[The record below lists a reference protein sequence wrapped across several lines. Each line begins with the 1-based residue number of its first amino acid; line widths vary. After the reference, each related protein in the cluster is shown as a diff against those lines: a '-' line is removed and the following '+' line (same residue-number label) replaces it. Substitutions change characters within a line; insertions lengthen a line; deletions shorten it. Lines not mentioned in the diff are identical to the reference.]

1 MKIYTKGGD
10 AGETSLFG
18 GERVSK
24 SAPRVC
30 AYGDVDELNSV
41 LGVAAAELAH
51 DDLLAMLRVIQS
63 SLFDLGGELATPSVD
78 ERQDERQERGKG
90 VARVSERD
98 ILELEGWID
107 ALETELTP
115 LRNFVLP
122 GGAKAAA
129 LLHLGRTVC
138 RRAERNVIA
147 LSAQERVATIL
158 VKYLNRLS
166 DLLFVMARVAN
177 RRADV
182 EEPQWIGRAR

>member
-30 AYGDVDELNSV
+30 TYGEVDELNSV
-41 LGVAAAELAH
+41 LGVAASEIEH
-51 DDLLAMLRVIQS
+51 DDLQAMLRVIQS
-63 SLFDLGGELATPSVD
+63 SLFDLGGELATPASSSRAPRED
-78 ERQDERQERGKG
+78 SP
-90 VARVSERD
+90 ARVNDRD
-98 ILELEGWID
+98 IEELEGWID

-115 LRNFVLP
+115 LRNFILP
-122 GGAKAAA
+122 GGVKGAA

-138 RRAERNVIA
+138 RRAERGLIA
-147 LSAQERVATIL
+147 LAVRESVAAVL
-158 VKYLNRLS
+158 VRYLNRLS
-166 DLLFVMARVAN
+166 DLLFVMARVVN

-182 EEPQWIGRAR
+182 EEPQWIGRER

>member
-30 AYGDVDELNSV
+30 AYGEVDELNSV
-41 LGVAAAELAH
+41 LGVAASELAH
-51 DDLLAMLRVIQS
+51 DDLLAMLKVIQS
-63 SLFDLGGELATPSVD
+63 SLFDLGGELATPQAD
-78 ERQDERQERGKG
+78 ERQPTGKG
-90 VARVSERD
+90 VPRVTERD
-98 ILELEGWID
+98 IVELEGWID

-122 GGAKAAA
+122 GGAKGAA

-138 RRAERNVIA
+138 RRAERNVIG
-147 LSAQERVATIL
+147 LSAQERVATL
-158 VKYLNRLS
+158 VVKYLNRLS
-166 DLLFVMARVAN
+166 DLLFVMARVVN

>member
-30 AYGDVDELNSV
+30 AYGEVDELNAT
-41 LGVAAAELAH
+41 LGVAASEVAH

-63 SLFDLGGELATPSVD
+63 SLFDLGGELATPAAD
-78 ERQDERQERGKG
+78 EREEKGKG
-90 VARVSERD
+90 VPRVSERD
-98 ILELEGWID
+98 ISELEGWID

-122 GGAKAAA
+122 GGAKGAA
-129 LLHLGRTVC
+129 LLHQGRTVC

-147 LSAQERVATIL
+147 LSARERVAPRV

-166 DLLFVMARVAN
+166 DLLFVMARVVN

-182 EEPQWIGRAR
+182 EEPVWIGRER

>member
-30 AYGDVDELNSV
+30 AYGEVDELNSV
-41 LGVAAAELAH
+41 LGVAASELGH

-63 SLFDLGGELATPSVD
+63 SLFDLGGELATPGAD
-78 ERQDERQERGKG
+78 EREEKGKG
-90 VARVSERD
+90 IPRVSERD
-98 ILELEGWID
+98 ITELEGWID

-147 LSAQERVATIL
+147 LSAHERIAPRV

-166 DLLFVMARVAN
+166 DLLFVMARVVN

-182 EEPQWIGRAR
+182 EEPQWIGRER

>member
-24 SAPRVC
+24 SAPRVG
-30 AYGDVDELNSV
+30 AYGEVDELNSV
-41 LGVAAAELAH
+41 LGVAASELAH

-78 ERQDERQERGKG
+78 ERQQTGKG
-90 VARVSERD
+90 VPRVSERD
-98 ILELEGWID
+98 IVELEGWID

-122 GGAKAAA
+122 GGAKGAA

-147 LSAQERVATIL
+147 LSAHERVAPL
-158 VKYLNRLS
+158 VVKYLNRLS
-166 DLLFVMARVAN
+166 DLLFVMARVVN

-182 EEPQWIGRAR
+182 EEPQWIGRER